1 MVAVPRQYQR
11 DYQRQTPPPPP
22 GTPPRSL
29 DDIALR
35 PGERGLLL
43 GMTRTGKT
51 TLGEWLLDYARRA
64 YPKQRI
70 VVLDS
75 KPHFR
80 GEKELNGLPAAL
92 RYRKWDTGYGS
103 KLPGSVVLPPTGDA
117 KRDVKWAWEQGYQTI
132 LAQTGPNRR
141 ELPWL
146 ASVLEASYELKR
158 KNEQL
163 LIYVDE
169 TNHFFRWKRS
179 LGNSIVNTL
188 TSGGERNVGCLLGG
202 QRPANMSVESME
214 SATNLYWF
222 YTPYWEDVKKLRAM
236 DVPQDARPPES
247 GTHGF
252 YFHSRLRP
260 VRGVCKLPQAAVDQL
275 QAR

>member
-1 MVAVPRQYQR
+1 M
-11 DYQRQTPPPPP
+11 QTPARIPSR
-22 GTPPRSL
+22 PPRSL
-29 DDIALR
+29 EDIALR

-51 TLGEWLLDYARRA
+51 TLAEWLLDDARRR

-80 GEKELNGLPAAL
+80 GEKELNGLPATL
-92 RYRKWDTGYGS
+92 RYRRWDDGYGS
-103 KLPGSVVLPPTGDA
+103 RLPGSVVLPPSGDA
-117 KRDVKWAWEQGYQTI
+117 ARDVRWAWEQGYQVI
-132 LAQTGPNRR
+132 LAQTSPSRS

-146 ASVLEASYELKR
+146 AAVIEAAYRCKR

-163 LIYVDE
+163 LLYIDE

-179 LGNSIVNTL
+179 LGNAIVNTL

-202 QRPANMSVESME
+202 QRPANISVEAME

-222 YTPYWEDVKKLRAM
+222 YTPYVEDVKKLRAM
-236 DVPQDARPPES
+236 DVPVDARPPVA

-260 VRGVCKLPQAAVDQL
+260 VRGVCMLPQAAVEQL
-275 QAR
+275 KVRS